1 MGDAKDIDGNE
12 DINKYF
18 HSIIMLFPATKLSSI
33 LEIQMFNKMFADIIK
48 LLNIQ
53 PIVLL
58 TKSNIEHKDFTI
70 NDIFESKK
78 INMLIQQL

>member
-1 MGDAKDIDGNE
+1 MGDARDNDGNE

-18 HSIIMLFPATKLSSI
+18 HSIIMLFPATKLSNK
-33 LEIQMFNKMFADIIK
+33 LEIQMFNKMFIDIIDR
-48 LLNIQ
+48 LNIQ

-58 TKSNIEHKDFTI
+58 TKCNIDHKDFTI

-78 INMLIQQL
+78 INMLI